1 MNMINNPNV
10 VSSGGGL
17 ATVIIYGPQKPSP
30 TQSLVYLHRGSVDY
44 VDVSSNSSHIIH
56 VDPNTFIVGA
66 TLSASITENA
76 EEKSFGEGN
85 TRVIVVT
92 GDCKIRFKF

>member
-1 MNMINNPNV
+1 MINNPNV

-17 ATVIIYGPQKPSP
+17 ATVTIHGPQGISP
-30 TQSLVYLHRGSVDY
+30 TQSLVYLHGGSVDY
-44 VDVSSNSSHIIH
+44 VDVLRNSTNIIH
-56 VDPNTFIVGA
+56 VDSNTFIVGA

-92 GDCKIRFKF
+92 GDCEIQF

>member
-1 MNMINNPNV
+1 M
-10 VSSGGGL
+10 
-17 ATVIIYGPQKPSP
+17 
-30 TQSLVYLHRGSVDY
+30 
-44 VDVSSNSSHIIH
+44 DVSRNSTNIIH

-66 TLSASITENA
+66 TLSASIMGNA

-92 GDCKIRFKF
+92 GDCEIKF

>member
-1 MNMINNPNV
+1 M
-10 VSSGGGL
+10 
-17 ATVIIYGPQKPSP
+17 
-30 TQSLVYLHRGSVDY
+30 DY
-44 VDVSSNSSHIIH
+44 VDVSRNSTTIIH

-92 GDCKIRFKF
+92 GDCEIQF